1 MCIYI
6 YAYHHKVYSILYI
19 YIYTYIYIYIYIYIT
34 NTYNI
39 LQYHV
44 PSKYQS
50 IPWCFLGGTRR
61 NAISRRAAAVVA
73 SVQERGVIL
82 CGIEGVDLDEQGSEG
97 AKG

>member
-1 MCIYI
+1 MYL
-6 YAYHHKVYSILYI
+6 V
-19 YIYTYIYIYIYIYIT
+19 
-34 NTYNI
+34 NTSQF
-39 LQYHV
+39 LGV
-44 PSKYQS
+44 
-50 IPWCFLGGTRR
+50 FLGGTRR